1 MRDTRSR
8 RYSTGEARPDGSHVL
23 ERFVEKPDT
32 ATARAL
38 RSSGALWNTFLL
50 AGPATGLW
58 SLIERHLLAHARALG
73 DLDCLSFAPGAP
85 DLDLVFD
92 RLAPADFS
100 RDVLQHAGELAVVAM
115 TDSGWD
121 DWGTPDR
128 VLRSLGATR
137 AGVLRR
143 AQIAVLRA
151 KQRRDAEKR
160 PPLVG
165 ERIP

>member
-1 MRDTRSR
+1 
-8 RYSTGEARPDGSHVL
+8 VL
-23 ERFVEKPDT
+23 DRFIEKPNT
-32 ATARAL
+32 TTARSL

-50 AGPATGLW
+50 AGPAVGLW
-58 SLIERHLLAHARALG
+58 SLVERHLPTHARALG

-100 RDVLQHAGELAVVAM
+100 RDVLQHASDLTVVAM

-137 AGVLRR
+137 ARALREQLARVPCRCDER
-143 AQIAVLRA
+143 ATSSADGHAGARQ
-151 KQRRDAEKR
+151 
-160 PPLVG
+160 
-165 ERIP
+165 